1 MSKII
6 DISVDI
12 SENMVLWEGDAGVK
26 ARRVMTLAK
35 GDAYNLTR
43 LYMSVHQG
51 THIDAPLHFLEN
63 GNSTDHFP
71 LEAMVG
77 PVQVVQVDD
86 SIDLITKTVLERCAI
101 RTDCKRILFK
111 TRNSKYWKNGDR
123 TFHKDYCGINSDG
136 ARYLAGLGLRLVGMD
151 YLSVSPMSDLEEPH
165 RILMRKGVVILE
177 TLNLSEVTPG
187 MYNLYCL
194 PLKLVGTEGSP
205 ARVILTD

>member
-12 SENMVLWEGDAGVK
+12 SEKMVLWEGDAGVK
-26 ARRVMTLAK
+26 ARRVMSLAK

-51 THIDAPLHFLEN
+51 THIDAPLHFLED
-63 GNSTDHFP
+63 GSSTDNFS
-71 LEAMVG
+71 LDAMVG

-86 SIDLITKTVLERCAI
+86 TIELITKTVLEQCAI
-101 RTDCKRILFK
+101 HTNSKRVLFK
-111 TRNSKYWKNGDR
+111 TRNSNYWKSGDQ
-123 TFHKDYCGINSDG
+123 TFHKDYCGITSDG
-136 ARYLAGLGLRLVGMD
+136 ARYLAELGMRLVGLD
-151 YLSVSPMSDLEEPH
+151 YLSISPMVELEEPH
-165 RILMRKGVVILE
+165 RILMHKGIVILE
-177 TLNLSEVTPG
+177 TLNLAEVTPG
-187 MYNLYCL
+187 LYNLYCL

>member
-12 SENMVLWEGDAGVK
+12 SEDMVLWEGDAGVK

-51 THIDAPLHFLEN
+51 THIDSPLHFLED

-86 SIDLITKTVLERCAI
+86 NIDLINQSVLKHSAI
-101 RTDCKRILFK
+101 DADIKRILFR
-111 TRNSKYWKNGDR
+111 TRNSNYWKSGDR
-123 TFHKDYCGINSDG
+123 TFHKDYCGITSDG
-136 ARYLAGLGLRLVGMD
+136 ANYLAGLGVQLVGMD

-165 RILMRKGVVILE
+165 RILMRKGIVILE
-177 TLNLSEVTPG
+177 TLDLSEVEPG
-187 MYNLYCL
+187 RYTLYCL
-194 PLKLVGTEGSP
+194 PLKLVGAEGSP
-205 ARVILTD
+205 ARAILTD

>member
-12 SENMVLWEGDAGVK
+12 SQNMVLWEGDAGIK

-51 THIDAPLHFLEN
+51 THIDAPLHFLED
-63 GNSTDHFP
+63 GSSTDHFP
-71 LEAMVG
+71 LEKMVG
-77 PVQVVQVDD
+77 PVQVVQVED
-86 SIDLITKTVLERCAI
+86 SIDLITKTVLEQCAI
-101 RTDCKRILFK
+101 RTYCKRILFK
-111 TRNSKYWKNGDR
+111 TGNSNYWKNGDQ
-123 TFHKDYCGINSDG
+123 TFHKDYCGITSDG
-136 ARYLAGLGLRLVGMD
+136 ARYLAGLNMQLVGMD

-165 RILMRKGVVILE
+165 RILMRKGIVILE
-177 TLNLSEVTPG
+177 TINLAEVTPG
-187 MYNLYCL
+187 VYNLYCL

>member
-12 SENMVLWEGDAGVK
+12 SEDMVLWEGDAGVK
-26 ARRVMTLAK
+26 ARQVMTLAK

-51 THIDAPLHFLEN
+51 THIDAPLHFLE
-63 GNSTDHFP
+63 GGSSTDDFP
-71 LEAMVG
+71 LETMVG
-77 PVQVVQVDD
+77 PVQVVQLGDN
-86 SIDLITKTVLERCAI
+86 IELITKSVLEQCAI
-101 RTDCKRILFK
+101 QPDSKRILFR
-111 TRNSKYWKNGDR
+111 TRNSNYWKNGDR
-123 TFHKDYCGINSDG
+123 TFHKDYCGITSDG
-136 ARYLAGLGLRLVGMD
+136 ARYLAGLGMQLVGMD

-187 MYNLYCL
+187 VYNLYCL
-194 PLKLVGTEGSP
+194 PMKLVGTEGSP
-205 ARVILTD
+205 ARVILTN

>member
-26 ARRVMTLAK
+26 ARWVMTLAK

-51 THIDAPLHFLEN
+51 THIDAPLHFLED
-63 GNSTDHFP
+63 GYSTDHFP
-71 LEAMVG
+71 LEAMIG
-77 PVQVVQVDD
+77 PVQVVRVDD
-86 SIDLITKTVLERCAI
+86 KIDLITQNVLEQCAI
-101 RTDCKRILFK
+101 HADSKRILFR
-111 TRNSKYWKNGDR
+111 TRNSNYWKSGDR
-123 TFHKDYCGINSDG
+123 SFHKDYCGITSDG
-136 ARYLAGLGLRLVGMD
+136 ARYLAGLGMRLVGLD
-151 YLSVSPMSDLEEPH
+151 YLSVSPISDLEEPH
-165 RILMRKGVVILE
+165 RILMRKGIVILE
-177 TLNLSEVTPG
+177 TLNLAEVIPG